1 MPSARRATPAGV
13 PRYQTVVITWLAI
26 YPVLTLILALFG
38 DQLREM
44 VLPLRTLV
52 ITAVL
57 VPSAVY
63 VLVPLLRRILA
74 RLGHRS
80 TLGEQ

>member
-1 MPSARRATPAGV
+1 MASARSATPGGV
-13 PRYQTVVITWLAI
+13 PRYKTVVITWLAI
-26 YPVLTLILALFG
+26 YPALTLILGLFG
-38 DQLREM
+38 DQLREI

-63 VLVPLLRRILA
+63 VLVPLLRRVFAAWITGA
-74 RLGHRS
+74 R
-80 TLGEQ
+80 

>member
-1 MPSARRATPAGV
+1 MPSARRAAPAGA
-13 PRYQTVVITWLAI
+13 PRYKTMVITWLAI
-26 YPVLTLILALFG
+26 YPALTLILALFG

-44 VLPLRTLV
+44 ALPLRTLV

-63 VLVPLLRRILA
+63 VLIPLLRRVFAAWITRA
-74 RLGHRS
+74 R
-80 TLGEQ
+80 